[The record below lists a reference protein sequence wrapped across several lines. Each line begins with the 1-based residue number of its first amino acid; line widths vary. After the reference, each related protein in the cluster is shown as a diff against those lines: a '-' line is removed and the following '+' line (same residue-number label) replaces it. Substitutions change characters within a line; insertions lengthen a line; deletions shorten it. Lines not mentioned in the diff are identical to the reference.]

1 MQHQTCLRFAFG
13 IALIALVACSSAI
26 RVDRINDAA
35 IAKLPS
41 QNKTVVLN
49 FWATWCQ
56 PCVEEIPSFVKLQK
70 EHPEISIVGISM
82 DELDHEPQVQIFA
95 RKHGM
100 NYRVNLRDGDDFE
113 KMVNSIDPQ
122 WIGAL
127 PATFVFKNGKRIF
140 SKQDSLQNKSY
151 RKPSPFNEQSVVSG
165 RCDERARSIKP
176 KEQMQSCW
184 RRM

>member
-1 MQHQTCLRFAFG
+1 MQHQTRLKF
-13 IALIALVACSSAI
+13 IAAGTLFLIAACSSAI
-26 RVDRINDAA
+26 RLERLNDAA

-41 QNKTVVLN
+41 QNEIVVLN

-56 PCVEEIPSFVKLQK
+56 PCVEEIPLFIKLQQQ
-70 EHPEISIVGISM
+70 HPEIDVVGVSM

-100 NYRVNLRDGDDFE
+100 NYRVALREGDDFE

-127 PATFVFKNGKRIF
+127 PATFVFKNGTRVY
-140 SKQDSLQNKSY
+140 SKTGLIT
-151 RKPSPFNEQSVVSG
+151 EQ
-165 RCDERARSIKP
+165 EL
-176 KEQMQSCW
+176 EQAVK
-184 RRM
+184 